1 MHTDAANL
9 HATAAVPEY
18 HEHALPPGFILAFA
32 THRPLLQSF
41 VVGLV
46 IVGMALND
54 CDRRAFDP
62 GVSKILSVV
71 SEN

>member
-46 IVGMALND
+46 IVGMVLITTAIGAPLILAS
-54 CDRRAFDP
+54 RR
-62 GVSKILSVV
+62 S
-71 SEN
+71 

>member
-46 IVGMALND
+46 IVGMALITTAIGAPLILAS
-54 CDRRAFDP
+54 RR
-62 GVSKILSVV
+62 S
-71 SEN
+71 